1 MAWSISFWRSERE
14 GGERY
19 VSEHSR
25 EQGDQNAHGFHVE
38 FVGLLLGGMRHDY
51 IHHRFN
57 ECVGRL
63 SICTNESS

>member
-38 FVGLLLGGMRHDY
+38 FVGLLLG
-51 IHHRFN
+51 
-57 ECVGRL
+57 
-63 SICTNESS
+63 